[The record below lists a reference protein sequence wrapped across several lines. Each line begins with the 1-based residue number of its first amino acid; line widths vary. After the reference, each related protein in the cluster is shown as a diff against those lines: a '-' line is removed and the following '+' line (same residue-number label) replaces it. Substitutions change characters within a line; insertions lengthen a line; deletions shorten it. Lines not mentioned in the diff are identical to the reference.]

1 MSGLARGQVRWLTGM
16 DADSPVRSRR
26 FVQML
31 AARLTSGVAVN
42 ALHYALIIETLRRT
56 DSTFAVSLM
65 VFTFAAP
72 GVVTG
77 LLAGVAVDRLSRR
90 PLLIAAHVARAG
102 VCLAFFRFSDAVAG
116 LFLLSFLFSTV
127 NPVANPAE
135 YAIMPALVRSH
146 RITSGNAWFNLTTL
160 AGTVIGVGILAPLF
174 LLVVGVRPLYLLAA
188 LLYGAAALLVLQM
201 GRIRRAEPEPASRV
215 AGVESVRADLFQV
228 LTFLRTDRTAY
239 RAMIDVTLMQAVV
252 LVLASVL
259 PTFVRDVL
267 GVSAGVAVFVFAPA
281 ALGMAA
287 GLKLAAPL
295 ARQIGNAP
303 VVTIGFVLLITCC
316 LALGFVDQ
324 LAAVIGFP
332 LPGPSPRVLIAAL
345 TAIPL
350 GFASA
355 SVAVSARAV
364 LHERAPAR
372 LHGRLFAML
381 GVLSSLAAL
390 APLLLGGLLADWLDV
405 RLVLLLTGV
414 AAGGVGLYTRLTGR
428 IAADHPA

>member
-102 VCLAFFRFSDAVAG
+102 VCLAFFRFSGAVEG
-116 LFLLSFLFSTV
+116 LFLLSFLFSAV

-146 RITSGNAWFNLTTL
+146 RITSGNAWFNLTAL
-160 AGTVIGVGILAPLF
+160 AGPIIGVGILAPLF
-174 LLVVGVRPLYLLAA
+174 LFVVGVRPLYLLAA

-201 GRIRRAEPEPASRV
+201 GRIRRAEPEGASRV
-215 AGVESVRADLFQV
+215 AVESMRADLFQV

-239 RAMIDVTLMQAVV
+239 RAMIDVTLVQAVV

-259 PTFVRDVL
+259 ATFVRDVL

-303 VVTIGFVLLITCC
+303 VATIGFVVLVTCC
-316 LALGFVDQ
+316 LMLGFVDQ

-332 LPGPSPRVLIAAL
+332 LPGSSPRVLTAAL

-355 SVAVSARAV
+355 SVSVSARAV